1 MLGCLAEESLEEEFR
16 VVGRMVGEYLEG
28 EWWVRMLQHL
38 EEVALVEVS
47 HFPMAQEDLQDANQ
61 VGGSS
66 S

>member
-1 MLGCLAEESLEEEFR
+1 
-16 VVGRMVGEYLEG
+16 
-28 EWWVRMLQHL
+28 MLQHL
-38 EEVALVEVS
+38 EEVGLEEVS